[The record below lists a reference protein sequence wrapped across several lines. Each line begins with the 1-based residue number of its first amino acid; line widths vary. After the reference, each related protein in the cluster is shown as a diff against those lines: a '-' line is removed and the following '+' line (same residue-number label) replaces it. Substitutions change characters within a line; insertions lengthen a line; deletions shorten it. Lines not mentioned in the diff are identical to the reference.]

1 MELENG
7 FELNGCFF
15 PCFFWIFEYRL
26 VCDGI
31 GEIFADVFSKISP
44 RHCAGKNNSTPREI
58 FVYSSF
64 FFGIFDEN
72 KRKESLRNE
81 HSGGKKMFLVAN
93 KVSLFEQI
101 RLRLYRYFLIH

>member
-1 MELENG
+1 MDAS
-7 FELNGCFF
+7 F
-15 PCFFWIFEYRL
+15 P
-26 VCDGI
+26 VSSG
-31 GEIFADVFSKISP
+31 
-44 RHCAGKNNSTPREI
+44 
-58 FVYSSF
+58 YSSTVSFVTVSGRFSPMFFQRYLHVTALGRIIPRLEKYSYIRLF